1 MLTAIFSHVL
11 FGWAWRRVQELSGLA
26 IALVPLYLS
35 LPVHYQD
42 AVKSVLTGQGGG
54 LTLSTAFGLAI
65 YLYGQWRSLRSTSK
79 NQIVIDGKKATD
91 LNNLP
96 VITLDE
102 MAAQIQK
109 ETGVRP
115 KSIPDL
121 TK

>member
-1 MLTAIFSHVL
+1 MLTSILSHVL
-11 FGWAWRRVQELSGLA
+11 IGWAWRRVQELSGLA
-26 IALVPLYLS
+26 LALVPLYLS
-35 LPVHYQD
+35 LPIQYQD
-42 AVKSVLTGQGGG
+42 ALKAVLTGQGGG
-54 LTLSTAFGLAI
+54 LTISTAIGFAL

-91 LNNLP
+91 LGNLP

-102 MAAQIQK
+102 MATQIQK

-115 KSIPDL
+115 KNIPDF